1 MLRPL
6 DLILLRC
13 GRYGAWARGRMAYR
27 ALVVLVAPERP
38 RPSR

>member
-6 DLILLRC
+6 DVILLRC

-27 ALVVLVAPERP
+27 ALALLATPEPP
-38 RPSR
+38 RTNR

>member
-6 DLILLRC
+6 DVILLC

-27 ALVVLVAPERP
+27 ALAMLVAPERP